1 MLLDNL
7 SLIENDIY
15 HLIYND
21 DGNLQPDDIVLGLY
35 KIYSNSSLNITV
47 ISIIDSIKNLVES
60 NVITIDDTGYLY
72 ITIN

>member
-21 DGNLQPDDIVLGLY
+21 DGKLQSDDIVLELY
-35 KIYSNSSLNITV
+35 KIYSDSSLNITV
-47 ISIIDSIKNLVES
+47 LFIIDSIKNLVES

>member
-21 DGNLQPDDIVLGLY
+21 DGKLKPDDIVLELY
-35 KIYSNSSLNITV
+35 KIYSDSSLNISV

-72 ITIN
+72 LTIN

>member
-21 DGNLQPDDIVLGLY
+21 DGKLQSDDIVLELY
-35 KIYSNSSLNITV
+35 KIYSDSSLNIN
-47 ISIIDSIKNLVES
+47 ILSLIDSIKNLVES

-72 ITIN
+72 IIIN